1 MYLLYRAGKSTIS
14 CSPVSIVDYL
24 PNSQNERRITPEDYV
39 RLYNEE
45 WAWIRQFRG
54 AADTIVLTHFPP
66 NAACTAPQFAESPLN
81 PYFINDIDLTGFAYW
96 FAGHTHTAMDANIQ
110 GCRVVINPL
119 GYPDEIGCNG
129 YRDGCLIEV

>member
-1 MYLLYRAGKSTIS
+1 M
-14 CSPVSIVDYL
+14 CSSDL
-24 PNSQNERRITPEDYV
+24 PEDYV

-45 WAWIRQFRG
+45 WAWIQRFRG
-54 AADTIVLTHFPP
+54 AENTIVLTHFPP
-66 NAACTAPQFAESPLN
+66 NAACTALQFAESPLN
-81 PYFINDIDLTGFAYW
+81 PYFINDVDLTGFAYW

-119 GYPDEIGCNG
+119 GYPDEIGYNG

>member
-1 MYLLYRAGKSTIS
+1 VLS
-14 CSPVSIVDYL
+14 SPVSIVDYL

-81 PYFINDIDLTGFAYW
+81 PYFINDVDLTGFAYW
-96 FAGHTHTAMDANIQ
+96 FAVYLDIAECKHHRIFAIVEMRIVHYGNIN
-110 GCRVVINPL
+110 VYAVSHNNV
-119 GYPDEIGCNG
+119 EIYDVGS
-129 YRDGCLIEV
+129 VF